1 MGGPRVAFVIP
12 ALNEERS
19 IARVVES
26 LRGVGTP
33 IVVDDGSRD
42 RTAQLARN
50 AGADVVSH
58 RANRGYDNALNTG
71 FERAAQAGF
80 DYIITFD
87 ADGQHDPSLVQRFV
101 QELDA
106 GASVVAGVRDRK
118 QRLGEHVFAWVA
130 GLAWGIADPLCGMK
144 GYRRDLYESLGH
156 FDSYRSIGTELAIH
170 AARTKRKIAQVP
182 VRTFDRADQ
191 PRFGR
196 RLNANWRIL
205 RAAWLALVPPRRPA

>member
-26 LRGVGTP
+26 LRGLGTP
-33 IVVDDGSRD
+33 IVVNDGSRD
-42 RTAQLARN
+42 RTAELARA
-50 AGADVVSH
+50 AGADVVDH
-58 RANRGYDNALNTG
+58 TANRGYDDALNSG
-71 FERAAQAGF
+71 FQRAAQQGF

-101 QELDA
+101 QELDS
-106 GASVVAGVRDRK
+106 GAAVVVGVRDRK
-118 QRLGEHVFAWVA
+118 QRLGEHVFGWIARRS
-130 GLAWGIADPLCGMK
+130 WGIADPLCGMK

-170 AARTKRKIAQVP
+170 AARSKQRIAQVP
-182 VRTFDRADQ
+182 VRTFERADQ

-196 RLNANWRIL
+196 RLGANWRIL
-205 RAAWLALVPPRRPA
+205 RAAWLALFPPGKVA

>member
-1 MGGPRVAFVIP
+1 MGGPRIAFVIP

-26 LRGVGTP
+26 LRGLGTP
-33 IVVDDGSRD
+33 IVVDDGSQD
-42 RTAQLARN
+42 RTAQLARD
-50 AGADVVSH
+50 AGADIVSH
-58 RANRGYDNALNTG
+58 PANRGYDNALNSG
-71 FERAAQAGF
+71 FERAAQQGF

-106 GASVVAGVRDRK
+106 GASVVIGVRDRK
-118 QRLGEHVFAWVA
+118 QRLGEHVFAWIA
-130 GLAWGIADPLCGMK
+130 RMAWGIADPLCGMK
-144 GYRRDLYESLGH
+144 GYRRDLYQSLGH

-170 AARTKRKIAQVP
+170 AARTHRKIAQVP
-182 VRTFDRADQ
+182 VRTFEREDQ

-196 RLNANWRIL
+196 RLSANWRIL
-205 RAAWLALVPPRRPA
+205 RAAWLALVPPRGAA

>member
-12 ALNEERS
+12 ALDEERS

-26 LRGVGTP
+26 LRGLGTP

-42 RTAQLARN
+42 RTAQLALN

-58 RANRGYDNALNTG
+58 PVNRGYDAALNSG
-71 FERAAQAGF
+71 FERAAAQGF

-101 QELDA
+101 QELNA

-118 QRLGEHVFAWVA
+118 QRIGEHVFALVTRA
-130 GLAWGIADPLCGMK
+130 AWGIDDPLCGMK
-144 GYRRDLYESLGH
+144 GYRCELYESLGH

-170 AARTKRKIAQVP
+170 AARTHRKIVQVP
-182 VRTFDRADQ
+182 VRTFDRADH

-196 RLNANWRIL
+196 RMSANWRIL
-205 RAAWLALVPPRRPA
+205 RAAWLALVPPRRAA